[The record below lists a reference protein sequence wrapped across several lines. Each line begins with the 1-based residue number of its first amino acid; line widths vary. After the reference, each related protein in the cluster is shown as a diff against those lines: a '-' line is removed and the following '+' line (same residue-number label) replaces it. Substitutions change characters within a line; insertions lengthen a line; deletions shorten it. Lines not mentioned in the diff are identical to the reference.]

1 VEQRRTTGSSWTW
14 PLFGVGA
21 GVLGAIGHLFTDQ
34 DLSDAERA
42 SGAAVIDALDRT
54 SYHIG
59 IVAGMAAV
67 LCLLIFTAGWR
78 RWVAGYAPGSI
89 AGEMISLALVASAGA
104 MLLGYGFKGSLAVYL
119 PGGMDGE
126 PYPNENLLSV
136 FMFNDFAPYI
146 AWYGVAMAAIGVSWF
161 SLREHRLP
169 IWHGIVAAVFAVVP
183 IAFLVA
189 TGLPGFPGVV
199 DPFWMVIFGVGLAV
213 RLHRSATQPS
223 TVPAQQMV
231 KIAL

>member
-1 VEQRRTTGSSWTW
+1 VEQRRATSSNWYW
-14 PLFGVGA
+14 PLFGVAAGA
-21 GVLGAIGHLFTDQ
+21 LGAIGHLFTDQ
-34 DLSDAERA
+34 DLTDEERA

-67 LCLLIFTAGWR
+67 FCLLIFTAGWR
-78 RWVAGYAPGSI
+78 RWNAIHAPDSI

-119 PGGMDGE
+119 PGGSDGE

-146 AWYGVAMAAIGVSWF
+146 AWYGVAMAAIGVAWF
-161 SLREHRLP
+161 SLRERRLP
-169 IWHGIVAAVFAVVP
+169 IWFGIVAAVFAVVP
-183 IAFLVA
+183 IAILVA

-199 DPFWMVIFGVGLAV
+199 DPFWMIIFGIGLSV
-213 RLHRSATQPS
+213 RLRRSASRPASITAPS
-223 TVPAQQMV
+223 MV
-231 KIAL
+231 KTAL

>member
-1 VEQRRTTGSSWTW
+1 MEQRRITPSSWAW
-14 PLFGVGA
+14 PLFGVAA
-21 GVLGAIGHLFTDQ
+21 GVLGAIGHLFTEQ
-34 DLSDAERA
+34 NLSDEERA

-67 LCLLIFTAGWR
+67 FCLLSFTAGWR
-78 RWVAGYAPGSI
+78 RWVASYAPDSI

-126 PYPNENLLSV
+126 TYPNENLLSV
-136 FMFNDFAPYI
+136 FMFNDFAPHI
-146 AWYGVAMAAIGVSWF
+146 AWYGVAMAAIGVAWF

-169 IWHGIVAAVFAVVP
+169 VWFGIVGAVFAVVP
-183 IAFLVA
+183 ITFL
-189 TGLPGFPGVV
+189 
-199 DPFWMVIFGVGLAV
+199 
-213 RLHRSATQPS
+213 
-223 TVPAQQMV
+223 
-231 KIAL
+231 